1 MIDVHAE
8 ADAEGEDDADGEQV
22 REYVDDDLQL
32 CVERDGGHA
41 EDVANGGNDR
51 WGSGCDG
58 CVDGGGSNSV
68 LGSLKNCFAKR
79 ESAIVLMVSVLKK
92 LSSW

>member
-1 MIDVHAE
+1 MIDVHAD

-41 EDVANGGNDR
+41 EDVAHGRNDR
-51 WGSGCDG
+51 WVRDGTDVWMEEGRTVFCDT
-58 CVDGGGSNSV
+58 
-68 LGSLKNCFAKR
+68 
-79 ESAIVLMVSVLKK
+79 
-92 LSSW
+92 